1 MIKMLSLKIPDLR
14 VKWNKNKE
22 YYKTHELGTGVQSF
36 VKDVFLSEQ
45 VFDLIEGSGDTPDDR
60 RKNEFIHE
68 KKAKEKRRADFVI
81 YITPEIVVPIEVETL
96 GNIETGL
103 DQLINYQRDFEKKYG
118 ILTDGCTWRFYN
130 NNRHRE
136 FNIKDILEN
145 TPMFLEFWKEYI
157 KPEYYYLSSFE
168 RINQLS
174 MFKKEDTLFIEENRQ
189 RFFENITT
197 LIKSFKNK
205 LQIEGYFTGLNKK
218 EKNKKATEITYSY
231 IIQFILYKTL
241 VDNDFGKFR
250 EEFEDKVEKIHKY
263 IKSKRYKDILGIID
277 GISSDI
283 SKNIYFPFTKEQNF
297 IAEKIK
303 KLFHIENE
311 LSDVSPWLDIFLFIK
326 KYNFQ
331 NVQGEIFGYV
341 YENYLKELFEEE
353 KKGQYFTDP
362 AVVRF
367 MLKQI
372 GYTPKNIRKKIK
384 KKIFDKLS
392 IIDPAC
398 GSGTFLYSAVDN
410 IINAFKSN
418 IEEVSEKIEDIAT
431 NNVFGLDIEEFPLYL
446 AEMSILMRMLPLII
460 GEKYNNPLDKKIK
473 VFLTKDSVAEFIG
486 SGIGSGIDNVDEN
499 IRSGQM
505 KLSLIEQEPE
515 YESFMRDASDIQEMK
530 RSLRRYNGIPRRR
543 YDYVIGNPPYISYN
557 KASKQAFLIFD
568 LMKKGRVKLNDI
580 YGMNLHSTP
589 ENRKKRP
596 PKPNFYAFFIAMG
609 IALLKDSA
617 KFCYIIPQTLL
628 NAGDLD
634 VLRYHLA
641 KFVTIE
647 KIITFNNNLFISRGL
662 KQKKII
668 PTSSLVFII
677 NKDTPSK
684 NHETE
689 IINYEDSQD
698 TIEDTVNNI
707 LSEKKINRKNVL
719 QSDLLENFINWNF
732 IKQSKELFDF
742 YKEYKSNTT
751 DISIYYDHKK
761 AQNEFSTKFYFDI
774 GYNIDEN
781 KALKKPKNTD
791 IHYQLPRLNNKY
803 WTVREF
809 KGYWPNIRSGK
820 SARRIKLL
828 LANQDYTLLD
838 SEHKILWSYTN
849 PSRFHFSPGKIIWPR
864 NKICAIGS
872 EDKKELIYLLGILNS
887 NVINKI
893 LLSKLKTE
901 KEKDLLVSI
910 SSVKEYVRVP
920 IIDKDNQHI
929 KDEII
934 LSMNDILIVEEKV
947 LADFVDFTGV
957 IMQKFDDVKVKKD
970 NLLLIHNG
978 RTIKLQIKGY
988 PGLISKVINSELGR
1002 YNLNL
1007 NKNKI
1012 NLYHLKNLPIID
1024 FNLQRKLKD
1033 YIDDLVFALYFNIPL
1048 KSIGLKNSNKIKV
1061 SCQKNKFYKV
1071 LET

>member
-1 MIKMLSLKIPDLR
+1 MLSLKIPELR

-68 KKAKEKRRADFVI
+68 KRAKERRRTDFAI
-81 YITPEIVVPIEVETL
+81 YINPEIVIPVEAETY
-96 GNIETGL
+96 GNIENGL
-103 DQLINYQRDFEKKYG
+103 KQLQNYQRDFDKKYG
-118 ILTDGCTWRFYN
+118 ILTDGFTWRFYN
-130 NNRHRE
+130 NNRYRE
-136 FNIKDILEN
+136 FKISDILEN
-145 TPMFLEFWKEYI
+145 ASLFLDFWKEYI
-157 KPEYYYLSSFE
+157 KPEYYYLSFFE
-168 RINQLS
+168 KIDQLS
-174 MFKKEDTLFIEENRQ
+174 MFKKEDTLLLEENRQ
-189 RFFENITT
+189 RFFEDITT
-197 LIKSFKNK
+197 LIESFKNK

-218 EKNKKATEITYSY
+218 ERNKKATEITYSY

-241 VDNDFGKFR
+241 VDNDFGTFR

-277 GISSDI
+277 GISNEI
-283 SKNIYFPFTKEQNF
+283 SENIYFPFTKEQDF
-297 IAEKIK
+297 IAKKIK

-331 NVQGEIFGYV
+331 NIQSEIFGYV

-353 KKGQYFTDP
+353 KLGQYFTDP
-362 AVVRF
+362 VVVRF

-372 GYTPKNIRKKIK
+372 GYTPENIKRKVKAGK
-384 KKIFDKLS
+384 LDKLS
-392 IIDPAC
+392 INDPAC

-410 IINAFKSN
+410 IINAFSPD
-418 IEEVSEKIEDIAT
+418 IEKASKQIQDIII

-446 AEMSILMRMLPLII
+446 AEMNILMRMLPLII
-460 GEKYNNPLDKKIK
+460 SEKYNNPVDKKIK
-473 VFLTKDSVAEFIG
+473 LFLTNDSTAEFIG
-486 SGIGSGIDNVDEN
+486 SGIGFVTDNTKVDVD
-499 IRSGQM
+499 IRNGQM
-505 KLSLIEQEPE
+505 RLGLIEQEPE
-515 YESFMRDASDIQEMK
+515 VESFMRDASDIQEMK
-530 RSLRRYNGIPRRR
+530 RSLRRYNEIPRRR

-557 KASKQAFLIFD
+557 KAVKQGFLIFD
-568 LMKKGRVKLNDI
+568 FMKKGRVKLNNI

-589 ENRKKRP
+589 ENPKKRP

-609 IALLKDSA
+609 IALLKDDA

-662 KQKKII
+662 KRKKII

-677 NKDTPSK
+677 NKNKPSK

-698 TIEDTVNNI
+698 TIEDTINNI
-707 LSEKKINRKNVL
+707 LSEKKINRKNIL

-774 GYNIDEN
+774 GYNIDES
-781 KALKKPKNTD
+781 KALERLKNID
-791 IHYQLPRLNNKY
+791 IHYQLPRLNDKY
-803 WTVREF
+803 WMVREF

-820 SARRIKLL
+820 SSRRIKLL
-828 LANQDYTLLD
+828 LANQEYKLLD

-849 PSRFHFSPGKIIWPR
+849 PARFHFSSDKIIWPR
-864 NKICAIGS
+864 NQICAVGS
-872 EDKKELIYLLGILNS
+872 ENKKELFYLFGILNS

-910 SSVKEYVRVP
+910 SSVKEYIRVP
-920 IIDKDNQHI
+920 RINKYNQHI

-934 LSMNDILIVEEKV
+934 RSVNFMLILEEKI

-957 IMQKFDDVKVKKD
+957 IMQKFDEVKVKKD
-970 NLLLIHNG
+970 NLLLIYNDK
-978 RTIKLQIKGY
+978 TIKLQIKGY
-988 PGLISKVINSELGR
+988 PELISEAINSEHGQDK
-1002 YNLNL
+1002 LNIK
-1007 NKNKI
+1007 KNKI

-1033 YIDDLVFALYFNIPL
+1033 YIDGLVFTLYFNIPL
-1048 KSIGLKNSNKIKV
+1048 KSIGLKNSNKVKQA
-1061 SCQKNKFYKV
+1061 CQKSKFYKV
-1071 LET
+1071 LGK